1 MALRCRRRVTTGC
14 QMAED
19 IRDEVVRSFYR
30 MRRMLGML
38 GLFLPVVLILGGF
51 ASLGIIA
58 PSISDYYH
66 TLMRDVLVGTL
77 TAIAVFL
84 ICYPG
89 HRRASGEGLSDDVVA
104 TLGGIGALGVAF
116 FPNVYPGAAGPFETV
131 SQDMLGGWTKAGHY
145 ISAIIFLSS
154 LAWLSLFRFSRTAD
168 RGRRRIYRACG
179 WVIVTMTVLT
189 IVTSVI
195 KVAGPAGPQAMVNG
209 WALVLWCEA
218 VAVWAFAVSWLVK
231 GRADQALV
239 GRMKARRR

>member
-1 MALRCRRRVTTGC
+1 
-14 QMAED
+14 MAEY

-30 MRRMLGML
+30 MRRMLGIL
-38 GLFLPVVLILGGF
+38 GLILPVVLIAGGF
-51 ASLGIIA
+51 ASLGVIA

-89 HRRASGEGLSDDVVA
+89 HRRGAGEGLSDDVVA

-116 FPNVYPGAAGPFETV
+116 FPNVYPGAGGPFETV
-131 SQDMLGGWTKAGHY
+131 SQNMLGSWTKAGHY
-145 ISAIIFLSS
+145 VSAIIFLSS
-154 LAWLSLFRFSRTAD
+154 LAWLSLFRFSRTSD

-179 WVIVTMTVLT
+179 WVIVAMTLLT
-189 IVTSVI
+189 ILTSVI
-195 KVAGPAGPQAMVNG
+195 KVAGPAGPQATVNG

-239 GRMKARRR
+239 DRMRARRLKRTQRSV